1 MMKIVSFITI
11 TLLAVG
17 CAQSTKKTDA
27 AKDAK
32 ATNAKEAG
40 KTAAKGAATATGA
53 IECKSGTDVRNLELK
68 TASAGGYEVVY
79 TKFGEAKSIATGGKE
94 HCEAILN
101 RVKGNLA
108 NAGFTCN

>member
-1 MMKIVSFITI
+1 MKIVSLITV

-17 CAQSTKKTDA
+17 CAQSTKKTNA
-27 AKDAK
+27 TTDAK
-32 ATNAKEAG
+32 TTNAKEAG
-40 KTAAKGAATATGA
+40 KTAAKGTTTSAGA
-53 IECKSGTDVRNLELK
+53 VECKSGTDVRTLEVK

-79 TKFGEAKSIATGGKE
+79 TKFGEAKSIATGGKD
-94 HCEAILN
+94 HCDAILN